1 MKRMITTI
9 FFAAVTFPK
18 RAPRIIIILA
28 RNAENGGVL
37 MSITLPNLNHSFI
50 FPVPVPDFRV
60 FHTPHYEKTLKSSGK
75 CFIYG
80 KLLRHTNKVSLRFL
94 LCDTLHEA
102 FFTGYQEGNIVN
114 NHS

>member
-18 RAPRIIIILA
+18 RAPRIIIHLA

-50 FPVPVPDFRV
+50 FPVPVPVPVAVPDPDPDPDFRV
-60 FHTPHYEKTLKSSGK
+60 FHTPHYEKTLKSSVK

-80 KLLRHTNKVSLRFL
+80 KLLRHTN
-94 LCDTLHEA
+94 
-102 FFTGYQEGNIVN
+102 
-114 NHS
+114 

>member
-18 RAPRIIIILA
+18 RAPRIIIHLA

-50 FPVPVPDFRV
+50 FPVPVPDPDPDPDFRV
-60 FHTPHYEKTLKSSGK
+60 FHTP
-75 CFIYG
+75 
-80 KLLRHTNKVSLRFL
+80 TN
-94 LCDTLHEA
+94 
-102 FFTGYQEGNIVN
+102 
-114 NHS
+114 